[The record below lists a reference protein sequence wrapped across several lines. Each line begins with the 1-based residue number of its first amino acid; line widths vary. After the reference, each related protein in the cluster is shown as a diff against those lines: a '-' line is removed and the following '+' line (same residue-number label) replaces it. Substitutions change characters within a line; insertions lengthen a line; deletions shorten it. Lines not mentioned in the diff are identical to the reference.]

1 MDRYLKL
8 CDHFVFKGHICIV
21 FELFSVSLH
30 KVLRQSPRLSILD
43 IKKIASRILETLD
56 LLKHL
61 HIVHTDLKPDNILLK
76 SSEDLHDV
84 KLIDYGSASIENEVP
99 LSYHIQTAFY
109 RSPEVIL
116 KIPYNC
122 AIDMW
127 SFGCFVAEMFIGK
140 PLFPSGNEI
149 FLLHMMAATLKSL
162 PPDTM
167 LKRGERSSEFF
178 HMKGLQNGVDV
189 TKLRDKITHD
199 FSSLDERVMGSESED
214 SEQDRHCLLDFLK
227 RILVYDPDKRYT
239 PREALNHPFVADARE
254 DIISRSTEE
263 SHEIKTPSM
272 NESKFVP
279 TKPLKSILKKSS
291 TLDLNPP
298 LENTLNTAGYLYQ
311 PRPSMLHPNGYP
323 PVRMYPQYYSQYQ
336 LNQTSHYF
344 SH

>member
-1 MDRYLKL
+1 M
-8 CDHFVFKGHICIV
+8 
-21 FELFSVSLH
+21 
-30 KVLRQSPRLSILD
+30 
-43 IKKIASRILETLD
+43 
-56 LLKHL
+56 
-61 HIVHTDLKPDNILLK
+61 
-76 SSEDLHDV
+76 
-84 KLIDYGSASIENEVP
+84 
-99 LSYHIQTAFY
+99 
-109 RSPEVIL
+109 
-116 KIPYNC
+116 
-122 AIDMW
+122 
-127 SFGCFVAEMFIGK
+127 
-140 PLFPSGNEI
+140 
-149 FLLHMMAATLKSL
+149 
-162 PPDTM
+162 
-167 LKRGERSSEFF
+167 
-178 HMKGLQNGVDV
+178 
-189 TKLRDKITHD
+189 
-199 FSSLDERVMGSESED
+199 
-214 SEQDRHCLLDFLK
+214 DFLK